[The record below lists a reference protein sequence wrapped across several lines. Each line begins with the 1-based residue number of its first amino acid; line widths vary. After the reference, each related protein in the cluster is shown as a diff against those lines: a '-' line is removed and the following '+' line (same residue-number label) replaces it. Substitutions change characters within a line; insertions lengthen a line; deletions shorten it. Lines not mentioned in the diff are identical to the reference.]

1 MKALKN
7 EYWIKMSVEMLRSTT
22 RDRSIGLVLQNVKSE
37 LVHFHFMKTKKAG

>member
-22 RDRSIGLVLQNVKSE
+22 RDAASVSYYR
-37 LVHFHFMKTKKAG
+37 M